1 MKEIKDDKQM
11 ESYTMLVGG
20 KNQYCRKN
28 DCTAQGSLLIQGNPY
43 QITNGILHRVEQKI
57 FKFEWKHKRPRI
69 S

>member
-43 QITNGILHRVEQKI
+43 QITNGILHRSRAKN
-57 FKFEWKHKRPRI
+57 F
-69 S
+69 